1 MVMEFKLMTTT
12 KVMNKIDRV
21 KELIIQ
27 EVKSLSEM
35 YEDSVFDLTEFNE
48 TVNKTDNLDELDDY
62 VTDYLYSKE
71 ILEKEYEVADF
82 WKYIYREVAGLN

>member
-1 MVMEFKLMTTT
+1 MEFKLMTTT

-35 YEDSVFDLTEFNE
+35 YEDSVFDLTEFIE
-48 TVNKTDNLDELDDY
+48 IVNKTDNLDKLDDY

>member
-1 MVMEFKLMTTT
+1 ME
-12 KVMNKIDRV
+12 KIDRV
-21 KELIIQ
+21 KELIIK

-62 VTDYLYSKE
+62 VTDYLYSEE

>member
-1 MVMEFKLMTTT
+1 MT
-12 KVMNKIDRV
+12 KIDKV

-27 EVKSLSEM
+27 EVKSLSLM
-35 YEDSVFDLTEFNE
+35 YEDSVYDLTEFNE
-48 TVNKTDNLDELDDY
+48 TVNKIDDLDKLDDY
-62 VTDYLYSKE
+62 VTDYLYSEE

>member
-1 MVMEFKLMTTT
+1 MT
-12 KVMNKIDRV
+12 KIDKV
-21 KELIIQ
+21 KELVIK

-35 YEDSVFDLTEFNE
+35 YEDTVYDFTEFNE
-48 TVNKTDNLDELDDY
+48 TVNKIDDLDKLDDY
-62 VTDYLYSKE
+62 VTDYLYSEE

>member
-1 MVMEFKLMTTT
+1 MT
-12 KVMNKIDRV
+12 KIEKV
-21 KELIIQ
+21 KELIIK

-48 TVNKTDNLDELDDY
+48 TVNKIDDLDKLDDY
-62 VTDYLYSKE
+62 VTDYLYSEE

>member
-1 MVMEFKLMTTT
+1 MKKEIIEAFVEE
-12 KVMNKIDRV
+12 MN
-21 KELIIQ
+21 
-27 EVKSLSEM
+27 
-35 YEDSVFDLTEFNE
+35 DSFNDWVEFNE

>member
-1 MVMEFKLMTTT
+1 
-12 KVMNKIDRV
+12 MNKIDKV

-35 YEDSVFDLTEFNE
+35 YEDSVYDLTEFNE
-48 TVNKTDNLDELDDY
+48 TVNKIDDLDQLDDY
-62 VTDYLYSKE
+62 VTDFLYSEE

-82 WKYIYREVAGLN
+82 WKYVYREAGGLN

>member
-1 MVMEFKLMTTT
+1 MEFKLMTTT
-12 KVMNKIDRV
+12 KVIKIDIV
-21 KELIIQ
+21 KELIIK

-62 VTDYLYSKE
+62 VTDYLYSEE